1 MGKENNKNETEKI
14 CFVIMPISDHP
25 NYPKGHFTNIYEQV
39 FKPAIEEAGFISKR
53 VDEDK
58 ISSDIMTKILEGVTK
73 SEMAICDLSSRN
85 PNVMYELGL
94 RHAYGKPVVLICDNK
109 TERIFDVAG
118 INTVTYKSERLYEDV
133 IEARNDVKEAII
145 STEKNPHSILNFAK
159 IQAAELHTSENI
171 DDNDY
176 LKIMLMSIMNE
187 IEGIKQA
194 NVNGT
199 TVDELTYVDYRM
211 NSINE
216 ELHNIKMSIKKD
228 DEISRQELIY
238 YLERIRYMKNQ
249 LTTKDIPRNTYREA
263 TMRIS
268 ILEKMITDILC
279 KYEE

>member
-1 MGKENNKNETEKI
+1 MGKENNKNEVAKT

-25 NYPKGHFTNIYEQV
+25 NYPKGHFTNIYEQI
-39 FKPAIEEAGFISKR
+39 FKPAIEEAGFIPKR

-58 ISSDIMTKILEGVTK
+58 ISSDIMTKILEGVTT

-133 IEARNDVKEAII
+133 IAAREDIKEAII
-145 STEKNPHSILNFAK
+145 STERNPHSILK
-159 IQAAELHTSENI
+159 IAEVQAAEPHSNDKM

-187 IEGIKQA
+187 IDSIKQTNA
-194 NVNGT
+194 RVAVT
-199 TVDELTYVDYRM
+199 
-211 NSINE
+211 NE
-216 ELHNIKMSIKKD
+216 KD
-228 DEISRQELIY
+228 NAYL
-238 YLERIRYMKNQ
+238 YLEKEIYVLMNIVIGSKELSDRQ
-249 LTTKDIPRNTYREA
+249 LKEYYDRVKRLEMQVDAIDDIPKNLRMAYKQNLILLEQEIRKRR
-263 TMRIS
+263 RIQK
-268 ILEKMITDILC
+268 ED
-279 KYEE
+279 